1 MGGGVTMRAATK
13 LAGIGAAATSGIK
26 SVVVRTPPTD
36 QLVQNTS
43 RPAST
48 ALSSS
53 SPQKA
58 IAAEVAP
65 LHTPPSWDLED
76 WEVAGDG
83 VLIMEAGEA
92 MPRVVFRAVPSF
104 QEAKA
109 ATTELKDAIDSIYL
123 KSSSSSEYEGSSPGS
138 QDSVVSPF
146 NNELETKFR
155 AIDAISNPSVPKHA
169 FQAFQL
175 LSGSPEAQTAVA
187 SIACDPN
194 VWNAVMQNPAVKDFF
209 QSQQTVVYSEGERTN
224 VKLEELPDSDPRNV
238 FTDLMSILHNLK
250 LTVAE
255 MVCNMSSYLQ
265 NIFGLPMAEKSSS
278 DADGSGNS
286 KANLMDH
293 LALGGTFM
301 GLAVLVV
308 MVVVLKRA

>member
-13 LAGIGAAATSGIK
+13 LAGIGAFATSGIK
-26 SVVVRTPPTD
+26 SVVRPPPAD
-36 QLVQNTS
+36 QLVQNVP
-43 RPAST
+43 RPSST
-48 ALSSS
+48 FLSSS

-58 IAAEVAP
+58 IAADIAP
-65 LHTPPSWDLED
+65 LHTASSWDLED
-76 WEVAGDG
+76 WDVAGDG

-92 MPRVVFRAVPSF
+92 MPRVVFDGVPSF

-109 ATTELKDAIDSIYL
+109 ATIELKDAIDSIYL

-138 QDSVVSPF
+138 QGSVVSPF
-146 NNELETKFR
+146 NTELETKFR

-209 QSQQTVVYSEGERTN
+209 QSQQTVSYSEAERSN
-224 VKLEELPDSDPRNV
+224 VKLEELPDSDSENV
-238 FTDLMSILHNLK
+238 FSDLMGMLHNLK

-255 MVCNMSSYLQ
+255 MVSNMSNYFQ
-265 NIFGLPMAEKSSS
+265 NIFGFSMAEKSSA
-278 DADGSGNS
+278 DADGAGNA

-293 LALGGTFM
+293 WAVGGTFM

-308 MVVVLKRA
+308 MVIVLKRA

>member
-1 MGGGVTMRAATK
+1 MGGGGAMRTAAK

-26 SVVVRTPPTD
+26 SVVRTPPTE
-36 QLVQNTS
+36 QLVQNVS

-48 ALSSS
+48 MLSSS

-58 IAAEVAP
+58 IASDMAP
-65 LHTPPSWDLED
+65 LHTSPSWDLED
-76 WEVAGDG
+76 WDVAEDG

-92 MPRVVFRAVPSF
+92 MPRVVFGAVPSF
-104 QEAKA
+104 QEAKD

-138 QDSVVSPF
+138 QGSVVSPF
-146 NNELETKFR
+146 NTELDTKFR
-155 AIDAISNPSVPKHA
+155 AIDAISNPSVPRHA

-209 QSQQTVVYSEGERTN
+209 QSQQTVAYSEGERTN
-224 VKLEELPDSDPRNV
+224 VKLEELPDSDPGNV

-250 LTVAE
+250 LSVAE
-255 MVCNMSSYLQ
+255 MVSNMSSYLQ
-265 NIFGLPMAEKSSS
+265 NIFGFSMGEKSSS
-278 DADGSGNS
+278 DADGGGNA

-293 LALGGTFM
+293 LAAGGTFM

-308 MVVVLKRA
+308 MIVVLKRV